1 MFLSLRSNISLYSV
15 VSLRPLP
22 TDYVPSV
29 VMLPGTCQTQGN
41 HKIIKEFLKCN
52 MINLTMQNVAAEGKI

>member
-1 MFLSLRSNISLYSV
+1 MSLYSV

-41 HKIIKEFLKCN
+41 HTTVNEFLKCN
-52 MINLTMQNVAAEGKI
+52 IIDLTQGYYF